1 MNLILL
7 GAPGVGKGTQ
17 AKLIMD
23 KYNIPQISTGDI
35 LRAEVTKDSDLGKEV
50 QAILANGDLVPDAT
64 MLQIIKNRLN
74 EPDCEVGF
82 ILDGF
87 PRTIEQAEGLDGL
100 LNELG
105 AEHIIVINIYVQEDE
120 IIKRLSSRRV
130 CIQCGNPYNLLIK
143 PPSNNGICDKCGGEV
158 IQRKDDREETV
169 KNRLIVY
176 KEKTKPLIEYYS
188 KKGYLQE
195 VSGNQSVEDVFND
208 IEKILPN

>member
-23 KYNIPQISTGDI
+23 RYHIPQISTGDI
-35 LRAEVTKDSDLGKEV
+35 LRAEVKKDSPLGKEV
-50 QAILANGDLVPDAT
+50 QSILTKGDLVPDAT

-74 EPDCEVGF
+74 EPDCEHGF

-100 LNELG
+100 LREVS
-105 AEHIIVINIYVQEDE
+105 AEHITVINIHVPEDE

-130 CIQCGNPYNLLIK
+130 CIQCGTPYNLLIK
-143 PPSNNGICDKCGGEV
+143 PPSNDDVCDICGGEV
-158 IQRKDDREETV
+158 IQRKDDKEETV
-169 KNRLIVY
+169 RNRLVVY
-176 KEKTKPLIEYYS
+176 KEKTEPLIDYYA
-188 KKGYLQE
+188 KKGYFQE
-195 VSGNQSVEDVFND
+195 VSGNQQVQEVFED
-208 IEKILPN
+208 IEKILPK